1 MTRYVLTE
9 CLAWER
15 LWHEVST
22 GRSWLLNS
30 VGNRLVVARQRYLHR
45 RHAGLF
51 IHRPIFN
58 DCGAGI

>member
-1 MTRYVLTE
+1 VTRYVLNE

-15 LWHEVST
+15 LWHAASGV
-22 GRSWLLNS
+22 GRLFNS

-58 DCGAGI
+58 DCGEGI